1 MQFGV
6 TKHKL
11 FEYKRNRIAQ
21 DIKSE
26 LALAIRKVRD
36 PKVRDSL
43 INIVKLEF
51 SNKLASIK
59 VYISTIKGL
68 AVAKRA
74 VKGLKNAV
82 GFIKREVGKKLKIK
96 YMPEFIFIATDSIE
110 YGTYISQKLK
120 DIRGAEV
127 K

>member
-1 MQFGV
+1 M
-6 TKHKL
+6 
-11 FEYKRNRIAQ
+11 FEYKRNRIAE

-36 PKVRDSL
+36 PRVRDSL
-43 INIVKLEF
+43 VNIVKLEF

-68 AVAKRA
+68 TVAKKA
-74 VKGLKNAV
+74 AKGLRNAV
-82 GFIKREVGKKLKIK
+82 GFIKKEVGKNLKLK

-110 YGTYISQKLK
+110 YGTYISQKLR
-120 DIRGAEV
+120 DIRGADE

>member
-1 MQFGV
+1 M
-6 TKHKL
+6 
-11 FEYKRNRIAQ
+11 FEYKRNRLAE

-43 INIVKLEF
+43 INVVKLEF

-120 DIRGAEV
+120 DIEGADG

>member
-51 SNKLASIK
+51 SDKLSSIK

-68 AVAKRA
+68 TVAIKA

-82 GFIKREVGKKLKIK
+82 GFIKREVGKNLKVK

>member
-1 MQFGV
+1 M
-6 TKHKL
+6 
-11 FEYKRNRIAQ
+11 FEYKRNRLAE

-51 SNKLASIK
+51 SNKLSSIK

-68 AVAKRA
+68 TVAKKA

-82 GFIKREVGKKLKIK
+82 GFIKKEVGKNLKVK

-127 K
+127 KWRWV

>member
-51 SNKLASIK
+51 SDKLSSIK

-68 AVAKRA
+68 TVAKKA

-82 GFIKREVGKKLKIK
+82 GFIKREVGKNLKVK